1 MFKSIISSIVMVFA
15 IAGAYV
21 GVKYFMEKWNLSPQ
35 RVYELNR
42 SERELASLR
51 AESEKFDT
59 LVDLELARDRHDE
72 QMEALEK
79 ARKDARKDAK
89 KKKAA

>member
-59 LVDLELARDRHDE
+59 LVELEIARDRHDE
-72 QMEALEK
+72 QMKGVEK
-79 ARKDARKDAK
+79 ARKDAKKAEK